1 MRYCKNKKGYLPIK
15 SKEIK
20 DKERVYIHYNSDK
33 YDKERLRRAVND
45 PEKHYLEDSLQYKP
59 HGLWA
64 SPEKCDLS
72 WKEWCEDDDFYIE
85 RLEKSFKFKL
95 SPKARIL
102 RINRLKDA
110 YKHIVVEVRHFIF
123 DPDLSYTYQKLDIAQ
138 IYHYYDGMEVIM
150 SNDYIN
156 LHHNRIFYW
165 WDVDSLCV
173 WNPDVII
180 PVK

>member
-1 MRYCKNKKGYLPIK
+1 MRYCKNRRGYLPIK
-15 SKEIK
+15 G
-20 DKERVYIHYNSDK
+20 KERVYIHYNSNE

-45 PEKHYLEDSLQYKP
+45 SVKHYLEYPFQDKP

-72 WKEWCEDDDFYIE
+72 WKDWCEYEDFYVE
-85 RLEKSFKFKL
+85 KLEKSFKFKL
-95 SPKARIL
+95 SPKAKIL
-102 RINRLKDA
+102 HINKLKDA
-110 YKHIVVEVRHFIF
+110 YKYIIKGEENFVSY
-123 DPDLSYTYQKLDIAQ
+123 PNLSYTYYELDIKR
-138 IYHYYDGMEVIM
+138 IYHYYDGIEVIM

-156 LHHNRIFYW
+156 FHNNRIFYS

>member
-1 MRYCKNKKGYLPIK
+1 MRYCKNRRGYKPLK
-15 SKEIK
+15 SM
-20 DKERVYIHYNSDK
+20 ERIYIHYNSDE

-45 PEKHYLEDSLQYKP
+45 PEKHRPFYDKP

-72 WKEWCEDDDFYIE
+72 WKDWCEYEDFYVE
-85 RLEKSFKFKL
+85 KLEKSFKFKL
-95 SPKARIL
+95 SPNAKIL

-110 YKHIVVEVRHFIF
+110 YKYIIIEVDDFLS
-123 DPDLSYTYQKLDIAQ
+123 DPNLTYTSLKLDLAQ
-138 IYHYYDGMEVIM
+138 IYHYYDAMEVNM

-156 LHHNRIFYW
+156 FHNNIIFNA
-165 WDVDSLCV
+165 WDVDSICI